1 MAPAMPESPQSPRAD
16 SKGWIAPNRHCAA
29 ESPAAT
35 GNIGAAT
42 TSLVA
47 LLTRHVL
54 SDGEV
59 VILILKPSFWFILLQ
74 SLRFIAAM
82 LIVMLVVQININ
94 RFQPQTVLRIGEFCI
109 MASLI
114 RLMWAT
120 LHWMG
125 RYYILTDL
133 RLIRLAGVYGL
144 EIFSCPLRRVAR
156 VRRMPTFSE
165 RLVGTGS
172 LEIIPLDETSPVG
185 YWQTI
190 ARPKEVILEVLAAIS
205 RAKQGGA

>member
-1 MAPAMPESPQSPRAD
+1 MTPALPETSQTPAKAPQP
-16 SKGWIAPNRHCAA
+16 WVAPDRHCAT
-29 ESPAAT
+29 ETPVAT
-35 GNIGAAT
+35 GNVGAAT

-59 VILILKPSFWFILLQ
+59 VIMILKPSFWFILLQ

-82 LIVMLVVQININ
+82 VIVMLIMQINAD
-94 RFQPQTVLRIGEFCI
+94 RFRPTTVLRIGEFCI
-109 MASLI
+109 IAILA

-133 RLIRLAGVYGL
+133 RIIRLAGVLGL

-156 VRRMPTFSE
+156 VRGVPTISE
-165 RLVGTGS
+165 RTVGSGS
-172 LEIIPLDETSPVG
+172 LEIIPLDESVPVG
-185 YWQTI
+185 HWQTI
-190 ARPKEVILEVLAAIS
+190 PRPKQVLSEVLAAIS
-205 RAKQGGA
+205 RAKQGG